1 MEAAQPGSGE
11 YMIYE
16 GHPSWRG
23 ILSFYVKGTLLALV
37 AGAIALL
44 ISGVA
49 LGAGAFGVFFA
60 VLVLVGLIR
69 RIATTY
75 TVTSRRLR
83 IKQGLLKKDTKETR
97 LQRVQNVNT
106 HQSIV
111 DRILR
116 VGKVEF
122 DTAGSDDYEFAFIG
136 IANPHGIASKVDHA
150 AHEEA
155 AASSSAPAPSPDAL

>member
-1 MEAAQPGSGE
+1 MEASESQSGE
-11 YMIYE
+11 YVIYE

-23 ILSFYVKGTLLALV
+23 ILSFYIKGALIAIV
-37 AGAIALL
+37 AGVIAYL
-44 ISGVA
+44 ING
-49 LGAGAFGVFFA
+49 GATGGGVFAAIMA
-60 VLVLVGLIR
+60 VVILVGLIK

-83 IKQGLLKKDTKETR
+83 IKQGLLRKDTRETR

-106 HQSIV
+106 HQSPV

-122 DTAGSDDYEFAFIG
+122 DTAGSDDYEFAFLG
-136 IANPHGIASKVDHA
+136 IADPHGIAAKVDHA
-150 AHEEA
+150 AHEESA
-155 AASSSAPAPSPDAL
+155 AAATASPDAL

>member
-1 MEAAQPGSGE
+1 MEASDHSSDE
-11 YMIYE
+11 YVIYE

-23 ILSFYVKGTLLALV
+23 IMSFYIKGMLIAIVLA
-37 AGAIALL
+37 AIIGL
-44 ISGVA
+44 ITEVGF
-49 LGAGAFGVFFA
+49 GAGAFAA
-60 VLVLVGLIR
+60 VLAVVIIVGLVK

-83 IKQGLLKKDTKETR
+83 IRQGLLRKDTRETR

-106 HQSIV
+106 HQSVV
-111 DRILR
+111 DRLLR

-136 IANPHGIASKVDHA
+136 IADPHGIAAKVDHA
-150 AHEEA
+150 AHEESA
-155 AASSSAPAPSPDAL
+155 ATTASPDAL

>member
-1 MEAAQPGSGE
+1 MEAGQPGAGE
-11 YMIYE
+11 YVIYE

-23 ILSFYVKGTLLALV
+23 ILSFYLKGALLALV
-37 AGAIALL
+37 AAAIAWL
-44 ISGVA
+44 IGSVA

-60 VLVLVGLIR
+60 VLVLVGLIK

-83 IKQGLLKKDTKETR
+83 IKQGLLKKDTRETR

-106 HQSIV
+106 HQSFV

-122 DTAGSDDYEFAFIG
+122 DTAGSDDYEFAFLG
-136 IANPHGIASKVDHA
+136 ISNPHGIASKVDHA

-155 AASSSAPAPSPDAL
+155 AASASAPAPSPDAL